1 MPKMS
6 IKGEKKMKKI
16 EDKINEWVE
25 YFVEEFVE
33 DDYNIYKIE
42 IGEDVNVE
50 MLDEKLLSEYISSMW
65 KDRNYLYVELNYSM
79 LLEKYRHRQR
89 EWERELNE
97 WNEYYWS
104 TRGL

>member
-1 MPKMS
+1 
-6 IKGEKKMKKI
+6 MKKI

-42 IGEDVNVE
+42 IGEDVNIE

-65 KDRNYLYVELNYSM
+65 KDRNYLYIELNYTM
-79 LLEKYRHRQR
+79 LLEEYLRKMRK
-89 EWERELNE
+89 WKNEREE
-97 WNEYYWS
+97 WDRDYWYD
-104 TRGL
+104 RGL

>member
-1 MPKMS
+1 
-6 IKGEKKMKKI
+6 MKKI

-65 KDRNYLYVELNYSM
+65 KDRNYLYVELNYTM
-79 LLEKYRHRQR
+79 LLEEYLRKMRK
-89 EWERELNE
+89 WKNEREE
-97 WNEYYWS
+97 WDREYWYD
-104 TRGL
+104 RGL